1 MEENGLTGSPGWP
14 PISGDLPVFDPLS
27 TGGYSHEPPRLTPW
41 VTFKAFQK
49 LRLSY
54 KLIDWPEYN
63 CFLEGAN
70 RYFLWGVE
78 IQRCY
83 FEVKYLR

>member
-41 VTFKAFQK
+41 VTFKAF
-49 LRLSY
+49 
-54 KLIDWPEYN
+54 
-63 CFLEGAN
+63 
-70 RYFLWGVE
+70 
-78 IQRCY
+78 
-83 FEVKYLR
+83 